1 MGAGSTNVTS
11 QVSGALLNVFM
22 HEHSPTSTARAVANL
37 LACFVAAAFFE
48 DVIATTR
55 DRESSM
61 VRECSWLGAVSTHT
75 NDYGRTSQIRASLDA
90 LLTAYPE
97 LCIALNHFD
106 AGGEA
111 PDTRSAGQR
120 RQHGRLQVTW
130 VPGMKGLFWKRV
142 LTPERTRGMRMVW
155 LFDADV
161 AVHPSVMPLGL
172 LASALLSSNASALQP
187 LVRAAGMG
195 TDHKWLRQ
203 RPSLSSCA
211 ASTAKFVEVMT
222 PFLQSDTWEHFHRH
236 VLSHIPDDALARSD
250 FGIDVT
256 WCAAFAGAFP
266 LRPPCL
272 VLFGVAAVHTNS
284 NSIKRFMNATTAKE
298 ERMCGATCRYL
309 RRHFSSYWMNY
320 THDTHDCWSAG
331 HDGLRP
337 SKRPRYVDSHGF
349 WKAGSRKANG
359 TVLTATGQVVVSE

>member
-1 MGAGSTNVTS
+1 MFSCTSTRRPA
-11 QVSGALLNVFM
+11 QRAR
-22 HEHSPTSTARAVANL
+22 SPTCWHAS
-37 LACFVAAAFFE
+37 VAAAFFE
-48 DVIATTR
+48 DVIANMTR

-211 ASTAKFVEVMT
+211 ASVFRADDRAPPLAFSAVASCASTPSSHAFGTA
-222 PFLQSDTWEHFHRH
+222 L
-236 VLSHIPDDALARSD
+236 
-250 FGIDVT
+250 
-256 WCAAFAGAFP
+256 
-266 LRPPCL
+266 LR
-272 VLFGVAAVHTNS
+272 A
-284 NSIKRFMNATTAKE
+284 I
-298 ERMCGATCRYL
+298 
-309 RRHFSSYWMNY
+309 
-320 THDTHDCWSAG
+320 
-331 HDGLRP
+331 
-337 SKRPRYVDSHGF
+337 
-349 WKAGSRKANG
+349 
-359 TVLTATGQVVVSE
+359 

>member
-1 MGAGSTNVTS
+1 
-11 QVSGALLNVFM
+11 
-22 HEHSPTSTARAVANL
+22 
-37 LACFVAAAFFE
+37 
-48 DVIATTR
+48 
-55 DRESSM
+55 M

-256 WCAAFAGAFP
+256 WCAAFADAFP
-266 LRPPCL
+266 LRPPLPRSLWRGRGPHELELHQALHECNHRQGGTHVRGDVPLPPQALQQLLDELHARHARLL
-272 VLFGVAAVHTNS
+272 VSWPRWPEAIEEAA
-284 NSIKRFMNATTAKE
+284 
-298 ERMCGATCRYL
+298 L
-309 RRHFSSYWMNY
+309 R
-320 THDTHDCWSAG
+320 G
-331 HDGLRP
+331 
-337 SKRPRYVDSHGF
+337 
-349 WKAGSRKANG
+349 
-359 TVLTATGQVVVSE
+359 